1 MHKRDIRE
9 KSKMNEKLKVAPE
22 ALDNVSRK
30 YPETKKYF
38 ERDMEK
44 VCEKEKVTLE
54 EVFYLNVF
62 V

>member
-1 MHKRDIRE
+1 
-9 KSKMNEKLKVAPE
+9 MNEKLKVAPE

-44 VCEKEKVTLE
+44 VCEKEKVTLD
-54 EVFYLNVF
+54 VFLNKVVF
-62 V
+62 I

>member
-1 MHKRDIRE
+1 
-9 KSKMNEKLKVAPE
+9 MNEKLKLAPE

-30 YPETKKYF
+30 YPETKKYS

>member
-1 MHKRDIRE
+1 MRKRDIRE

-30 YPETKKYF
+30 YPEIKKYS

>member
-1 MHKRDIRE
+1 MHKRDIPE

>member
-1 MHKRDIRE
+1 
-9 KSKMNEKLKVAPE
+9 MNEKLKVAPE

-30 YPETKKYF
+30 YPETKKYS
-38 ERDMEK
+38 EWDMEK

>member
-1 MHKRDIRE
+1 MHKRDIPE

-30 YPETKKYF
+30 YPETKKYS